1 MDVDGAEDNQT
12 TLRVKRK
19 LDEVEVAK
27 VHLEGLLD
35 ERDTLDE

>member
-19 LDEVEVAK
+19 LDEVEVAESP
-27 VHLEGLLD
+27 LGGPS
-35 ERDTLDE
+35 

>member
-19 LDEVEVAK
+19 LEEVAESP
-27 VHLEGLLD
+27 LGGPS
-35 ERDTLDE
+35 